1 MIWMDDDAIPTKSWL
16 KDPMKAMVE
25 ENLIVFYDN
34 FPQGSVRKYVVS
46 CHCTHMLQTTFVC
59 SAMSSCVSAV

>member
-34 FPQGSVRKYVVS
+34 FPQGRVGKYVVS
-46 CHCTHMLQTTFVC
+46 CNCTHML
-59 SAMSSCVSAV
+59 